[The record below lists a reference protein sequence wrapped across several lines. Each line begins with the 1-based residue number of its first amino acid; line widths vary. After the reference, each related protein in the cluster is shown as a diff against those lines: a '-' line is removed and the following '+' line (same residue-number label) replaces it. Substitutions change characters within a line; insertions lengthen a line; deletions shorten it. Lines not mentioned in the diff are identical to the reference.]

1 VNKKTPL
8 RLRYY
13 GDPVLRQKAAPI
25 PAVTPEIQDLIQ
37 GMFECMYRE
46 RGIGLAAPQ
55 VGVSQR
61 VFVVDVEDESGAR
74 TKAALVNPVVVE
86 QSGSIVG
93 EEGCL
98 SIPGIHADVRRS
110 AEVTFHALDERGAP
124 ITVSGTGLLA
134 RALQHELDH
143 LDGVLFIDRLS
154 AIRRKLL
161 EPKLAR
167 MQFGDEKDSAPE
179 PSTSPSF

>member
-1 VNKKTPL
+1 VPRKSLP
-8 RLRYY
+8 LRYY
-13 GDPVLRQKAAPI
+13 GDPVLRKKAEPVASVDLPI
-25 PAVTPEIQDLIQ
+25 RELIESL
-37 GMFECMYRE
+37 FDAMYRE

-61 VFVVDVEDESGAR
+61 VFVVDVEVEGGERA
-74 TKAALVNPVVVE
+74 KLALVNPRMVRS
-86 QSGSIVG
+86 SGSMVG

-98 SIPGIHADVRRS
+98 SIPGIHADVKRH
-110 AEVTFHALDERGAP
+110 AEVTFEALDENGAR
-124 ITVSGTGLLA
+124 ITVHAEGLLA

-167 MQFGDEKDSAPE
+167 IQGGDSEREAPGPSA
-179 PSTSPSF
+179 SPSL

>member
-1 VNKKTPL
+1 VPRSSL
-8 RLRYY
+8 PLRYY
-13 GDPVLRQKAAPI
+13 GDPVLRKKAEPVAS
-25 PAVTPEIQDLIQ
+25 VDLEVRALIE
-37 GMFECMYRE
+37 GLFDAMYRE

-61 VFVVDVEDESGAR
+61 IFVLDVEGEEGER
-74 TKAALVNPVVVE
+74 VKLALVNPRMVLA
-86 QSGSIVG
+86 SGSEVG

-98 SIPGIHADVRRS
+98 SIPGIHADVKRH
-110 AEVTFHALDERGAP
+110 AEVTFEAWNEKGEP
-124 ITVSGTGLLA
+124 ITVRAEGLLA

-161 EPKLAR
+161 EPKLAKIQGGEDDR
-167 MQFGDEKDSAPE
+167 RAPDS
-179 PSTSPSF
+179 SVSPSL

>member
-1 VNKKTPL
+1 VDKKPL

-13 GDPVLRQKAAPI
+13 GDPVLRKKAEPVAS
-25 PAVTPEIQDLIQ
+25 VGPEIRELIAA
-37 GMFECMYRE
+37 MFDCMYRE

-55 VGVSQR
+55 VGAPQR
-61 VFVVDVEDESGAR
+61 IFVVDVEREAGER
-74 TKAALVNPVVVE
+74 TKLALVNPVIRESV
-86 QSGSIVG
+86 GSVVG

-98 SIPGIHADVRRS
+98 SIPGIHADVRR
-110 AEVTFHALDERGAP
+110 HAQVVLEGLDERGAP
-124 ITVSGTGLLA
+124 LSVRADGLLS

-143 LDGVLFIDRLS
+143 LDGILFIDRVS

-167 MQFGDEKDSAPE
+167 MKIDGSEKRAP
-179 PSTSPSF
+179 SPSATPSF

>member
-1 VNKKTPL
+1 MPRKPL
-8 RLRYY
+8 TLRYY
-13 GDPVLRQKAAPI
+13 GDPVLRKRAEP
-25 PAVTPEIQDLIQ
+25 VESVSPEIQELIE
-37 GMFECMYRE
+37 GLFDAMYRE

-61 VFVVDVEDESGAR
+61 VFVVDVEGEGGER
-74 TKAALVNPVVVE
+74 VKLALVNPRMVVTE
-86 QSGSIVG
+86 GSMVG

-98 SIPGIHADVRRS
+98 SIPGIHADVKRH
-110 AEVTFHALDERGAP
+110 AEVTFEALNEKGARV
-124 ITVSGTGLLA
+124 TVRAEGLLA

-167 MQFGDEKDSAPE
+167 MQGGESEREAPDPSA
-179 PSTSPSF
+179 SPSF

>member
-1 VNKKTPL
+1 MPRKPL
-8 RLRYY
+8 ALRYY
-13 GDPVLRQKAAPI
+13 GDPVLRKKAEPVASVDPVI
-25 PAVTPEIQDLIQ
+25 RALIED
-37 GMFECMYRE
+37 MFDTMYRE

-61 VFVVDVEDESGAR
+61 IFVVDVEGEDGER
-74 TKAALVNPVVVE
+74 VKLALVNPRMARTN
-86 QSGSIVG
+86 GSMVG

-98 SIPGIHADVRRS
+98 SIPGIHADVKRY
-110 AEVTFHALDERGAP
+110 AGVTFEALNEKGEPVTLRAE
-124 ITVSGTGLLA
+124 GLLA

-143 LDGVLFIDRLS
+143 LDGILFIDRLS

-167 MQFGDEKDSAPE
+167 IQGGESERDAPD
-179 PSTSPSF
+179 PSVSPSL

>member
-1 VNKKTPL
+1 MPRKSL
-8 RLRYY
+8 ALRYY
-13 GDPVLRQKAAPI
+13 GDPILRRKADPVPDVD
-25 PAVTPEIQDLIQ
+25 PAIRELIEA
-37 GMFECMYRE
+37 MFDAMYRE

-61 VFVVDVEDESGAR
+61 VFVVDVEGEEGAR
-74 TKAALVNPVVVE
+74 VKLALVNPRVVGT
-86 QSGSIVG
+86 SGSMVG

-98 SIPGIHADVRRS
+98 SIPGIHADVKRH
-110 AEVTFHALDERGAP
+110 AEVTFEALDADGAAM
-124 ITVSGTGLLA
+124 TVHAEGLLA

-167 MQFGDEKDSAPE
+167 IQGGMTSEEAQDPTA
-179 PSTSPSF
+179 SPSL